1 MKIHEIN
8 VSTGVSQIRDMNSQE
23 EARRQS
29 DITDYN
35 ANAFNR
41 AIQNLRIRRNL
52 LLAETDYLALSDQT
66 LSADMN
72 TYRQNLRDIT
82 NGLTTVE
89 EVNAV
94 VFPTKPT
101 E

>member
-52 LLAETDYLALSDQT
+52 LLAETDYLALSDRT